1 MYRKKQRE
9 ILADSGRHDLL
20 TIWHHLET
28 NFATCLPFD
37 RIGVRD
43 LRPRPW
49 MGRPLTSD
57 RLGVW
62 VLIRFSVCG
71 VVDDSRYMQG
81 ASLIFAS
88 VLSGRV
94 TMSGEPGSNI
104 ENYARMLSTNT
115 TNRVVAP
122 QREFLS
128 HQDSIAILVAS
139 GTKPFPVGRA

>member
-1 MYRKKQRE
+1 
-9 ILADSGRHDLL
+9 
-20 TIWHHLET
+20 
-28 NFATCLPFD
+28 
-37 RIGVRD
+37 
-43 LRPRPW
+43 

-62 VLIRFSVCG
+62 VLIRFSVCE
-71 VVDDSRYMQG
+71 VVDDSRYMQSV
-81 ASLIFAS
+81 SLIFAS
-88 VLSGRV
+88 GLSGRV

-104 ENYARMLSTNT
+104 ENYTRMLSTNT

-139 GTKPFPVGRA
+139 GTKPLPVGRT